1 MHYMGNSDLEGNS
14 ALYLSLNVV
23 RNNITPLLHL
33 VIGQVLLPFRLL
45 TILYMT
51 NITFTVFVIF
61 IQLRMF
67 YTLNSLILD

>member
-1 MHYMGNSDLEGNS
+1 MYYMGNSDLEGNS
-14 ALYLSLNVV
+14 ALYLSLNGV
-23 RNNITPLLHL
+23 RNNIMPLLHL

-51 NITFTVFVIF
+51 NITFTVIVIF